1 MVMVL
6 NMTLHK
12 IHMVSPTK
20 APLKKPI
27 TGRQSILD
35 SKPAN
40 EGVLGDSKRIPNQL
54 MLVI

>member
-1 MVMVL
+1 MVL
-6 NMTLHK
+6 NMTPAQNTHG
-12 IHMVSPTK
+12 IPTK
-20 APLKKPI
+20 APLKKPT

-40 EGVLGDSKRIPNQL
+40 EGVLGYSKRMPNQL